1 VYYVSLNDKESTMTQ
16 GIYKIIN
23 VINNKFYVGS
33 AVNFSRRKTRHFSE
47 LRGNKHSN
55 AKLQNAWTKYGEA
68 AFVFVIVEELEIGVD
83 ILAAE
88 TVWLKQHVGKDYCY
102 NLGVDATAPMLGM
115 VGSLSPTWGYK
126 HTATA
131 KARISKTS
139 KARIQTDEEKSKR
152 IKTMQG
158 HFVAPSTRAKIS
170 ASLSGEKNFNYGKPR
185 SQGFIDKVSKA
196 VVASDGQGKQTLYPS
211 ISELRVALDIKPPTV
226 NRALKSGCAITRGRY
241 TGWSFKYA

>member
-1 VYYVSLNDKESTMTQ
+1 
-16 GIYKIIN
+16 
-23 VINNKFYVGS
+23 
-33 AVNFSRRKTRHFSE
+33 
-47 LRGNKHSN
+47 
-55 AKLQNAWTKYGEA
+55 
-68 AFVFVIVEELEIGVD
+68 
-83 ILAAE
+83 
-88 TVWLKQHVGKDYCY
+88 
-102 NLGVDATAPMLGM
+102 
-115 VGSLSPTWGYK
+115 
-126 HTATA
+126 
-131 KARISKTS
+131 
-139 KARIQTDEEKSKR
+139 
-152 IKTMQG
+152 MQG

>member
-1 VYYVSLNDKESTMTQ
+1 MTQ

-33 AVNFSRRKTRHFSE
+33 AVNFARRKTRHFSE
-47 LRGNKHSN
+47 LRRNKHSN
-55 AKLQNAWTKYGEA
+55 PKLQNAWIKYGEA
-68 AFVFVIVEELEIGVD
+68 AFVFVIVEELELGVD

-88 TVWLKQHVGKDYCY
+88 TVWLKQHVGKEYCY

-115 VGSLSPTWGYK
+115 AGVLSPTWGYK

-139 KARIQTDEEKSKR
+139 KSRIQTEEEKSKR

-211 ISELRVALDIKPPTV
+211 ISELRAALDMKPPTV

-241 TGWSFKYA
+241 TGWTFKYA